1 MSESPVPERMTLT
14 LPSTADSVPVVRHAL
29 RGMLEAAGVD
39 GQATADVLLAVTEAC
54 TNAVLHARA
63 GEGSDGLEMQVEAGW
78 QEGGLEVVV
87 RDHGQG
93 FTPRVDSPGL
103 GLGLPVIAA
112 LSHRMEL
119 RETPGGGTEVVMD
132 FQFPAAAATR
142 GAG

>member
-1 MSESPVPERMTLT
+1 MAESPDTERMTLT

-29 RGMLEAAGVD
+29 RGMLEAGGV
-39 GQATADVLLAVTEAC
+39 QAAAAADVLLAVTEAC
-54 TNAVLHARA
+54 TNAVLHARR
-63 GEGSDGLEMQVEAGW
+63 EGPEEMLLEVEAGW
-78 QEGGLEVVV
+78 RAGGLEVVV
-87 RDHGQG
+87 RDRGQG

-132 FQFPAAAATR
+132 FQLADTAASGQPVA
-142 GAG
+142 